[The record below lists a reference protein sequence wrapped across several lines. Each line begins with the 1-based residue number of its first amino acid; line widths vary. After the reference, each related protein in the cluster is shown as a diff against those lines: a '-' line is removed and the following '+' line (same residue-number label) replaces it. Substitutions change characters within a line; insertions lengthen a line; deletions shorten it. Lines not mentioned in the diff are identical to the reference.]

1 MVRFRASR
9 LGLWAAAAACL
20 VVLVCAHLGLG
31 QPAPPGPMQLGLTGP
46 GSAGYALARAA
57 GIRSVRI
64 TADWSMIEPQ
74 RGQPVWTDLDRA
86 VDAAHREG
94 MVPLLVLAFTPRWA
108 SIGTGV
114 DLLRHEIYSRQPP
127 RDLRDWD
134 RFVGA
139 VAARY
144 RDRVREWQV
153 WTQLGL
159 PHYRGTGNEYVA
171 LLQAAHA
178 RIKALDP
185 SAKVASATP
194 EGMDLGFGVRMLA
207 AAPQQLDALVISSR
221 GSSPESLLRPLGIL
235 AGRARAAGKALW
247 LDWAPERSGGV
258 DAGGGLLAR
267 ALAVAQATGV
277 ERFFLTDPGPGET
290 DIRQAAALLAG
301 RPYAGHIVRDPDVF
315 AVLYGTGADTVLL
328 AWATV
333 EGRILDLPLIPGT
346 RVATIQGRPV
356 TGEIRDGRVILRL
369 TSSPI
374 VVAGISPVL
383 LEEAR
388 TAAAARGALLPVVG
402 ADRDFSRSPE
412 VFARL
417 GRTSEERGLY
427 NLPYRARSNGA
438 VEPVETAGGEGVRT
452 VVARGVVYVYFDL
465 DDTFAFFLE
474 GRTHLE
480 VTVEAW
486 GGSAP
491 GGVGFNLMYDSTGG
505 YRFTPWQLVGIA
517 DGWVNH
523 TLRLTDASMANT
535 WGWDFA
541 INAGGNR
548 SEDLVVRSVTV
559 RKIPPP

>member
-1 MVRFRASR
+1 
-9 LGLWAAAAACL
+9 
-20 VVLVCAHLGLG
+20 
-31 QPAPPGPMQLGLTGP
+31 
-46 GSAGYALARAA
+46 
-57 GIRSVRI
+57 
-64 TADWSMIEPQ
+64 
-74 RGQPVWTDLDRA
+74 
-86 VDAAHREG
+86 

-114 DLLRHEIYSRQPP
+114 DLTRPEIYSRQPP

-144 RDRVREWQV
+144 RGRVRDWQV

-171 LLQAAHA
+171 LLQTAHA
-178 RIKALDP
+178 RIRALAP

-207 AAPQQLDALVISSR
+207 AAPQQFDALVISSR
-221 GSSPESLLRPLGIL
+221 SSAPESLLRPLGIL

-247 LDWAPERSGGV
+247 LDWAPERSGGA

-277 ERFFLTDPGPGET
+277 ERVFLTDPGPGEA

-301 RPYAGHIVRDPDVF
+301 RPYAGHLARDPDVY
-315 AVLYGTGADTVLL
+315 AVLYGAGADTVLL
-328 AWATV
+328 VWATV
-333 EGRILDLPLIPGT
+333 EGRSLDLPASPGT
-346 RVATIQGRPV
+346 RVTTIQGRQIAA
-356 TGEIRDGRVILRL
+356 EIRDGRMVLRL
-369 TSSPI
+369 AASPLVI
-374 VVAGISPVL
+374 TGVAPAV

-388 TAAAARGALLPVVG
+388 ATAGARGALLPMVG

-417 GRTSEERGLY
+417 GRTGEERGLY

-452 VVARGVVYVYFDL
+452 VIARGVVYVYFDL

-474 GRTHLE
+474 GRTPLE
-480 VTVEAW
+480 ITVEAW
-486 GGSAP
+486 GSGAP
-491 GGVGFNLMYDSTGG
+491 GQVGFNLLYDSTGG
-505 YRFTPWQLVGIA
+505 YRFTPWQWVGVA
-517 DGWVNH
+517 EGWVSH

-535 WGWDFA
+535 WGWDLA

-548 SEDLVVRSVTV
+548 SEDLVVRTVTV
-559 RKIPPP
+559 RKLPPP

>member
-1 MVRFRASR
+1 MFRFYRR
-9 LGLWAAAAACL
+9 GGCAAAAAC
-20 VVLVCAHLGLG
+20 VVILACAHLGLG
-31 QPAPPGPMQLGLTGP
+31 QTAPPGHMQLGLAGP
-46 GSAGYALARAA
+46 DPAGYALARAA
-57 GIRSVRI
+57 GVRSVRI
-64 TADWSMIEPQ
+64 TADWSAIEPQ

-86 VDAAHREG
+86 VAAAAREG
-94 MVPLLVLAFTPRWA
+94 MAPLLVLAFTPRWA

-114 DLLRHEIYSRQPP
+114 DLTRHEIYSRQPP

-153 WTQLGL
+153 WTRLAL

-171 LLQAAHA
+171 LLQTAHA
-178 RIKALDP
+178 RIRALDP
-185 SAKVASATP
+185 SARVASASP
-194 EGMDLGFGVRMLA
+194 DGIDLGFGVRMLA
-207 AAPQQLDALVISSR
+207 AASQQFDAIVISSR
-221 GSSPESLLRPLGIL
+221 SSTPEALLRPLGIL

-247 LDWAPERSGGV
+247 LDWAPEQPGSA

-277 ERFFLTDPGPGET
+277 ERFFLTTPGPGGES
-290 DIRQAAALLAG
+290 DIRQVAAPLLG
-301 RPYAGHIVRDPDVF
+301 RPYAGHLARDPDVF
-315 AVLYGTGADTVLL
+315 AVLYGTGADTILL

-333 EGRILDLPLIPGT
+333 EGRSLDLPSLPDT
-346 RVATIQGRPV
+346 RVTTMQGRQIATEVREGRMVLRLAASPLVV
-356 TGEIRDGRVILRL
+356 TGI
-369 TSSPI
+369 
-374 VVAGISPVL
+374 APVL
-383 LEEAR
+383 VEEAR
-388 TAAAARGALLPVVG
+388 AAAGTRSALLPVVG
-402 ADRDFSRSPE
+402 ADRDFSRSQE

-417 GRTSEERGLY
+417 GRTGEERGLY
-427 NLPYRARSNGA
+427 NLPYRSRSNGA

-474 GRTHLE
+474 GRTALE
-480 VTVEAW
+480 VKVEVW
-486 GGSAP
+486 GSVAP
-491 GGVGFNLMYDSTGG
+491 GGVGFNLLYDSTGG
-505 YRFTPWQLVGIA
+505 YRFTPWQWVGVA
-517 DGWVNH
+517 DGWVSH

-535 WGWDFA
+535 WGWDLA

-559 RKIPPP
+559 RKVPTP